1 MMPLIRVIDVETS
14 GLDPAVHRVCEIAC
28 VDVIVGETQELVEA
42 KTVDGQSVTGRKVT
56 TVERGEM
63 WSSLVNHGI
72 AIPPE
77 ASAIHDI
84 TDEMVKD
91 APMMPDLYPRIKAG
105 PPDYFCAH
113 HNRFDEKFVKVG
125 PWLDTYRIALWLWPD
140 APEHKLT
147 TLRYWLKIK
156 LDEHIVGTF
165 RKASHCALFDAY
177 VCAAV
182 LRRAFMSGATI
193 EQMVEVSSQPALLSK
208 FHFGQHQ
215 GVPIEKVPSSYLDWV
230 LKNFEREKEDERHT
244 AFAELQRRR
253 NLERISQ

>member
-1 MMPLIRVIDVETS
+1 MALIRVIDVETT
-14 GLDPAVHRVCEIAC
+14 GLDPAIHRVCEIAC
-28 VDVIVGETQELVEA
+28 VDVVVNEEKLNSLV
-42 KTVDGQSVTGRKVT
+42 K
-56 TVERGEM
+56 VERGEM
-63 WSSLVNHGI
+63 WSSLVNPGHE
-72 AIPPE
+72 IPPQ
-77 ASAIHDI
+77 ASAIHNI
-84 TDEMVKD
+84 IDEMVKD
-91 APMMPDLYPRIKAG
+91 APMMPNLYPRIKAG

-113 HNRFDEKFVKVG
+113 NNRFDEKFVKVG
-125 PWLDTYRIALWLWPD
+125 PWLDTYRIALWLWPS
-140 APEHKLT
+140 APEHKLA
-147 TLRYWLKIK
+147 TLRYWLKLNLSSTQQMGI
-156 LDEHIVGTF
+156 EGTLT
-165 RKASHCALFDAY
+165 RGWSRSHTALWDAY